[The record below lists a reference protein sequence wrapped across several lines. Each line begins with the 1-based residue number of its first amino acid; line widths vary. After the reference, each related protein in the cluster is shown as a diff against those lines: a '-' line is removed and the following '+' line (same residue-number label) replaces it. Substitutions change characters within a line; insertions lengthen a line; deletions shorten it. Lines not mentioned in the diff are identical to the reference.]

1 MSRFFLFPNLRAL
14 ACIAAA
20 ALPLI
25 THAADK
31 TRVVMQLD
39 WIYNAQFAGLYQA
52 IEQGY
57 FAEAGLEV
65 ELREVARNQA
75 TVEAVL
81 DAGIAFGCAE
91 SNVLLLEDDAE
102 IVCLGA
108 MFQRSPLVWMYLPP
122 TEYAGTASLKGKR
135 VGVNPDG
142 KRVLKRI
149 LKGAEVSLEEVN
161 IVDVGYD
168 KLAPLFKNEV
178 DFIQGYY
185 IDEFVRLQMESDGK
199 AKSFL
204 AEDYGYSAYSQVVFS
219 SAAQHAK
226 HPDLYPR
233 FERALARGWVYAL
246 TRQEETVELIIEKY
260 NPDLDALYQRR
271 SLARI
276 AELVTPEGYAPMQP
290 MKREVWEENVTFFI
304 SEGILTQPVDLDA
317 LLPAPPP
324 TVSALTTP

>member
-1 MSRFFLFPNLRAL
+1 MSRFFRRVTLRAL
-14 ACIAAA
+14 VLLAGAF
-20 ALPLI
+20 PSMSQ
-25 THAADK
+25 AADK
-31 TRVVMQLD
+31 TKVVMQLD
-39 WIYNAQFAGLYQA
+39 WIFNAQFAGLYQA

-57 FAEAGLEV
+57 FADEGLEV
-65 ELREVARNQA
+65 ELREVAREQA
-75 TVEAVL
+75 TVAATLE
-81 DAGIAFGCAE
+81 AGIAFGCAE
-91 SNVLLLEDDAE
+91 SNVLLLEDQAE

-122 TEYAGTASLKGKR
+122 TEYTGTASLKGKR

-149 LKGAEVSLEEVN
+149 LKGADVRLEETT

-168 KLAPLFKNEV
+168 KLSPLFMGEV

-185 IDEFVRLQMESDGK
+185 IDEFVRLQMESDGQ

-219 SAAQHAK
+219 SAAQHAR

-233 FERALARGWVYAL
+233 FERALARGWLYAL
-246 TRQEETVELIIEKY
+246 TRPEETVDLILEKY
-260 NPDLDALYQRR
+260 NPELDPVYQRR

-276 AELVTPEGYAPMQP
+276 AELITPDGLPPMQP
-290 MKREVWEENVTFFI
+290 MRRAVWEENVDFFV

-324 TVSALTTP
+324 TVSALTQP